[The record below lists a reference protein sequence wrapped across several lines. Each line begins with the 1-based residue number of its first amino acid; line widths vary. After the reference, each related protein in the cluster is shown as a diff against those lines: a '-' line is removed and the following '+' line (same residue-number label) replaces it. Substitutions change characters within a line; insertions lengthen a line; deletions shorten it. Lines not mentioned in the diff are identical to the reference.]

1 MYGIDGEKFNK
12 LIDFID
18 AKIMYWLEK
27 LSTEN
32 GVIELL
38 NFMSK
43 TEHGRSNLNKLEME
57 NYVKAHFPH
66 LDFDKI
72 WAH

>member
-1 MYGIDGEKFNK
+1 
-12 LIDFID
+12 
-18 AKIMYWLEK
+18 MYWLEK